1 MRLALAAL
9 TVLAGFANIQLE
21 ASHLTAQL
29 KKMSGMHIEL
39 AQALLL
45 FRVLRKQQF

>member
-1 MRLALAAL
+1 M
-9 TVLAGFANIQLE
+9 LAGFANIQLE
-21 ASHLTAQL
+21 ASYLATQF
-29 KKMSGMHIEL
+29 KEMSGMHIEL